1 VEDKEEKQIVDFASK
16 EKLPLMT
23 HDDYRK
29 MIIKVQIMVDN
40 AKDQQKGKVLEKEWM
55 SEGDQLK
62 QMDIWEDALLMV
74 LLTGGHLEINVCDVA
89 KIDRIKKQVMKYHW
103 FEDTLFF

>member
-1 VEDKEEKQIVDFASK
+1 MEAKEEKQIVDFASK

-29 MIIKVQIMVDN
+29 MIIEAKIMVDN
-40 AKDQQKGKVLEKEWM
+40 AKDRQKGKVLEKEWM
-55 SEGDQLK
+55 NEGDQLK
-62 QMDIWEDALLMV
+62 QMDIWEDGLLMV
-74 LLTGGHLEINVCDVA
+74 LLTGGHLEINVYDIA
-89 KIDRIKKQVMKYHW
+89 EIDKVKKQVMKYHW